1 MKRFYSD
8 ASVVA
13 KNDQFAV
20 ELDGRPVLSPG
31 RTPLDLEKQSVA
43 EAIAEEWNAQGE
55 EVVPE
60 SMPMTRFA
68 NTAIDRIRPRRDAV
82 ATEIA
87 GYAGTDLLCYRVEEP
102 KDLAERQA
110 FTWQPLLD
118 WAAAHYG
125 ASLRV
130 TEGVIPVAQD
140 ADALTVLHTQVA
152 SYDEFAL
159 SGLHSLTSASG
170 SLVIALAVLE
180 GRIAPEE
187 AAAASLIDETF
198 QAEQWGED
206 PESIAR
212 WEGIGVEIAVAARFL
227 SLALP

>member
-1 MKRFYSD
+1 MKRFYSA

-13 KNDQFAV
+13 KNGHFTV

-31 RTPLDLEKQSVA
+31 RSPLDLKMQAVADSVA
-43 EAIAEEWNAQGE
+43 MEWNTQSDE
-55 EVVPE
+55 IVPE

-82 ATEIA
+82 TNEIA
-87 GYAGTDLLCYRVEEP
+87 AYAGTDLLCYRVEEP
-102 KDLAERQA
+102 KDLAERQS

-118 WAAAHYG
+118 WSAAHYG
-125 ASLRV
+125 ATLRV
-130 TEGVIPVAQD
+130 TEGVIPIKQD
-140 ADALTVLHTQVA
+140 PEALAMLHAQVA
-152 SYDEFAL
+152 ACDEFAL
-159 SGLHSLTSASG
+159 SGLHSLTSATG

-180 GRIAPEE
+180 GRIEPEE

-198 QAEQWGED
+198 QAEQWGEE

-212 WEGIGVEIAVAARFL
+212 WEGIGVEIAMAARFL
-227 SLALP
+227 SLSLP

>member
-1 MKRFYSD
+1 MKRFYSA

-13 KNDQFAV
+13 KNGHFTV
-20 ELDGRPVLSPG
+20 ELDNRPVLTPG
-31 RTPLDLEKQSVA
+31 RTSLELKMQAVA
-43 EAIAEEWNAQGE
+43 EAIAEEWNAQDD

-68 NTAIDRIRPRRDAV
+68 NTAIDRIQPRQDEV
-82 ATEIA
+82 ANEIA
-87 GYAGTDLLCYRVEEP
+87 AYAGTDLLCYRAEEP
-102 KDLAERQA
+102 KDLAERQSFA
-110 FTWQPLLD
+110 WQPLLD

-125 ASLRV
+125 TSLRL
-130 TEGVIPVAQD
+130 TAGVIPVEQD
-140 ADALTVLHTQVA
+140 PEALAVLHAKVA
-152 SYDEFAL
+152 ACDAFAL
-159 SGLHSLTSASG
+159 SALHSLTSASG

-180 GRIAPEE
+180 GRIGPEE

-212 WEGIGVEIAVAARFL
+212 WDGIGAEIAMAARFL

>member
-1 MKRFYSD
+1 MKRFYSA
-8 ASVVA
+8 ASAVA
-13 KNDQFAV
+13 KNGHFTV

-31 RTPLDLEKQSVA
+31 RSALDLKKQAVA
-43 EAIAEEWNAQGE
+43 DCVAAEWNAQDDE
-55 EVVPE
+55 IVPE
-60 SMPMTRFA
+60 SMPITRFA
-68 NTAIDRIRPRRDAV
+68 NTAIDRIRPRQDEV
-82 ATEIA
+82 ANEIA
-87 GYAGTDLLCYRVEEP
+87 AYAGTDLLCYRVEQP
-102 KDLAERQA
+102 KDLAERQS

-125 ASLRV
+125 ATLRV
-130 TEGVIPVAQD
+130 TEGVIPVTQD
-140 ADALTVLHTQVA
+140 PEALTVLHAKVA

-159 SGLHSLTSASG
+159 SGLHSLTSATG

-180 GRIAPEE
+180 GRIEPEE

-212 WEGIGVEIAVAARFL
+212 WEGISVEIAVAARFL